1 MLRYSQSVR
10 QLPLRPDIFGRH
22 LNDVN
27 WSDAVRQL
35 CDGYDPETI
44 TQRDL
49 SANHKQTFIQVP
61 FSGPGREAAS
71 NSASCLKLKPLA

>member
-1 MLRYSQSVR
+1 MAELVETGLAGLGR
-10 QLPLRPDIFGRH
+10 QTVGIRWAAFGRK
-22 LNDVN
+22 
-27 WSDAVRQL
+27 
-35 CDGYDPETI
+35 DPETI

-71 NSASCLKLKPLA
+71 NSASCLKRKPLA